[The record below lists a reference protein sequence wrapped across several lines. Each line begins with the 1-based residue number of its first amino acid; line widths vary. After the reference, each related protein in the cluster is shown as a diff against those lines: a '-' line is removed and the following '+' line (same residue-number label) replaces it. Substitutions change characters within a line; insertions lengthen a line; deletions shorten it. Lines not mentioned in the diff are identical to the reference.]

1 MLTLWY
7 DIPFSI
13 RKQKGQ
19 TRGFHVLLGLQLVRF
34 GISFFF
40 YGFCLREEKRS
51 MQKETKLENKTQIS
65 LKCRLSVGDAQW
77 GGFFLNFLKF
87 LELLIG

>member
-40 YGFCLREEKRS
+40 YAFERRKRN
-51 MQKETKLENKTQIS
+51 MQKETKLKH
-65 LKCRLSVGDAQW
+65 LKMSPFGWLGTVGWGRLLWSFW
-77 GGFFLNFLKF
+77 
-87 LELLIG
+87 